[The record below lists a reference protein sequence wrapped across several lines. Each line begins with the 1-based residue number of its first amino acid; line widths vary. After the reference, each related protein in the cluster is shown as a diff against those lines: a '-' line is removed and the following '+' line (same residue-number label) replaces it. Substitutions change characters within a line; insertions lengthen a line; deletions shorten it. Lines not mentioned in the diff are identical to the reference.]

1 MARSLDPFGGKI
13 LPGEKSLLERVQR
26 RPFKLLCKMKNEY
39 STRHECICVCVCVCV
54 YACYAFLC
62 VSGAS
67 FLSFFFLAIIINFF
81 FFFTIFASFF
91 FLNCFGGEVGYS
103 VHATR

>member
-1 MARSLDPFGGKI
+1 MC
-13 LPGEKSLLERVQR
+13 V
-26 RPFKLLCKMKNEY
+26 
-39 STRHECICVCVCVCV
+39 CIRMCVLYVCVCV
-54 YACYAFLC
+54 YAFLC

-81 FFFTIFASFF
+81 FFFLPFLLL
-91 FLNCFGGEVGYS
+91 FLNCFGGEIGYS